1 MIFLPTFE
9 INLSCQISLC
19 LWRKN
24 SDGSQDTKERTWVK
38 CCSKVK
44 CSMRQSSMLH
54 PACKVFSRSPGTV
67 QFRLR
72 VLLCVFFFETLVT
85 LSSLKFW
92 KHFTGLPW
100 LRDSWTVGISVELC
114 KSAWPLKKR
123 QPTPVHHVPA
133 GINAAVAV
141 AHRPSALKGQAVQI
155 TQFTKRDAF
164 CLMILCTH
172 MPLGRSIGLPA
183 FRYWDS
189 LSANRFWM
197 QAAIEAGET
206 VLHCMQNTHKS
217 Y

>member
-24 SDGSQDTKERTWVK
+24 SDGSQDTNERTWVK

-67 QFRLR
+67 PFRLR
-72 VLLCVFFFETLVT
+72 VLLCVCFFWNFGHSFITQVLKAFHRPT
-85 LSSLKFW
+85 MAARFMNSWNLSWAVQKCL
-92 KHFTGLPW
+92 
-100 LRDSWTVGISVELC
+100 
-114 KSAWPLKKR
+114 AAQKR

-141 AHRPSALKGQAVQI
+141 AHRPSALKGQAVHEAWCFLSDDIMHTYAVRPKHWASSISILRQPQREQI
-155 TQFTKRDAF
+155 LNAG
-164 CLMILCTH
+164 CY
-172 MPLGRSIGLPA
+172 RSW
-183 FRYWDS
+183 WDS
-189 LSANRFWM
+189 FALYA
-197 QAAIEAGET
+197 EYT
-206 VLHCMQNTHKS
+206 
-217 Y
+217 